1 MVNDTD
7 YKFNRDPNYV
17 GPPVPIPPEMV
28 DVDKAGIL
36 WLFITMTI
44 VWFVFGLCGRDRDM
58 KDSTAIKTL
67 EYKRVNIIENSY

>member
-1 MVNDTD
+1 MVNDTG

-28 DVDKAGIL
+28 DFDKAGIF

-44 VWFVFGLCGRDRDM
+44 VWFIFGLYGR
-58 KDSTAIKTL
+58 
-67 EYKRVNIIENSY
+67 E